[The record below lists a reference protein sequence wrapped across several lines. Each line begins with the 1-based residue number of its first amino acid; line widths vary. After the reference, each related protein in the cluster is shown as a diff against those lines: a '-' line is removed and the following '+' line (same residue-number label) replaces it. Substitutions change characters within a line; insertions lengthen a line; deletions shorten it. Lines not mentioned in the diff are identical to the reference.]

1 MAWLSRSEVD
11 FGIEADPPLDDDDP
25 KLNRFILECFWL
37 ILTCA
42 EGRVVVV
49 VNAEAPIANNKM
61 EQNFI
66 VKTLPILYGNIIIQ
80 RKIFGNKMKEEG
92 IAE

>member
-11 FGIEADPPLDDDDP
+11 FGIEADPPLDDDP
-25 KLNRFILECFWL
+25 KLNRFILVCFWL

-66 VKTLPILYGNIIIQ
+66 VKTLPILYGN
-80 RKIFGNKMKEEG
+80 K
-92 IAE
+92 

>member
-11 FGIEADPPLDDDDP
+11 FGIEADPPLDDDVP
-25 KLNRFILECFWL
+25 KLNRFILVCFWF
-37 ILTCA
+37 ILACA

-66 VKTLPILYGNIIIQ
+66 VKTCTNLFIGVKYKKG
-80 RKIFGNKMKEEG
+80 FKERLEV
-92 IAE
+92 

>member
-1 MAWLSRSEVD
+1 MAWLSRSDVD

-25 KLNRFILECFWL
+25 KLNRFILVCFWP

-66 VKTLPILYGNIIIQ
+66 VKNLTNPLWKYNNTKKDFRKQNEVRGNI
-80 RKIFGNKMKEEG
+80 
-92 IAE
+92 